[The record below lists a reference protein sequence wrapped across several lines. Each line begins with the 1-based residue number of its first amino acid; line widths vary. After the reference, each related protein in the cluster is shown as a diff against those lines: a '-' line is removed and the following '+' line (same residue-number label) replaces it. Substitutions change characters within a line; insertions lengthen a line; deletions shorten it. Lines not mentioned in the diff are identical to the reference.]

1 MAGGFGNVILGM
13 QSLRC
18 DTKYCA
24 ANEQPHPAFTQARRQ
39 LILSIAWSRDIQE
52 SSLCEMQ
59 NYEMVDS
66 SRNIQQAPARD
77 GFGLSHKSPASYNL
91 P

>member
-1 MAGGFGNVILGM
+1 MSHPQAVLRHRVFVTWAMAGGFGNVILGM

-39 LILSIAWSRDIQE
+39 LILSIA
-52 SSLCEMQ
+52 
-59 NYEMVDS
+59 
-66 SRNIQQAPARD
+66 
-77 GFGLSHKSPASYNL
+77 
-91 P
+91 